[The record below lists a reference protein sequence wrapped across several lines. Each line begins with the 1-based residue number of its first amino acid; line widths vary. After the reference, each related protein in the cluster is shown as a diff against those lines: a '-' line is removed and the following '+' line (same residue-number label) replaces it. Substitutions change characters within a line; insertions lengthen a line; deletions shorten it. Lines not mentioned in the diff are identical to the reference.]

1 MRDSDYRKQHGIVL
15 IFFLSALAFSLSAIT
30 GCRSKDNTE
39 SAGHTFRLPGKEL
52 LVYIEAVT
60 RIRETAAFLPPRVT
74 TAQIVGD
81 TLNVYLAEKDAFS
94 GYLTREEYRD
104 FQRLQDDRYV
114 GIGME
119 IEKDAE
125 GNVLCFPVPGSGA
138 ATAGIH
144 ARDRLKSIEGVPV
157 AGKSLLALGFL
168 ARGAPGGRLALV
180 IVTPAGI
187 EKQVILTRAMTSI
200 ETVSQRTVGS
210 IPVIRIRTFTRS
222 TKGKLAALATDW
234 ARDRPAVLDLRG
246 NRGGDLHAAIDSAQL
261 FLPAGA
267 RIVSVTGRSTKHYQ
281 SDNAPLNMETPIYL
295 WQDEATASAAEVFIA
310 ALTQNRRAV
319 SIGKQTFGKGTKQ
332 DILELSD
339 GSALVLTTGHL
350 ATPDGTRYD
359 GQGIS
364 PTHALPEKVSAT
376 GHYFQRVRSLMY
388 SERYPATR

>member
-1 MRDSDYRKQHGIVL
+1 MRDSDSRKHRGIVL
-15 IFFLSALAFSLSAIT
+15 TCFSALAFSFSAIS
-30 GCRSKDNTE
+30 GCRSHDTTQRA
-39 SAGHTFRLPGKEL
+39 SHGFRLTDKEL

-60 RIRETAAFLPPRVT
+60 RIRETAALLPPRGT

-81 TLNVYLAEKDAFS
+81 TLNAYLAQKDASS

-114 GIGME
+114 GIGMD

-125 GNVLCFPVPGSGA
+125 GNVLCLPVMESVA
-138 ATAGIH
+138 AKAGIH

-157 AGKSLLALGFL
+157 AGKSLLALGSL
-168 ARGAPGGRLALV
+168 ARGAPGARLALV

-187 EKQVILTRAMTSI
+187 EKQVILTRAMTSV
-200 ETVSQRTVGS
+200 ETVSQRNFGS
-210 IPVIRIRTFTRS
+210 IPVIRIHTFTRG
-222 TKGKLAALATDW
+222 TKGKLAALVTDW
-234 ARDRPAVLDLRG
+234 ATDRPAVLDLRG

-261 FLPAGA
+261 FLPAGT
-267 RIVSVTGRSTKHYQ
+267 RIVSVTGRGTKHYQ

-364 PTHALPEKVSAT
+364 PTHALLEEVSDT
-376 GHYFQRVRSLMY
+376 GHYLERVGSLMY

>member
-1 MRDSDYRKQHGIVL
+1 M
-15 IFFLSALAFSLSAIT
+15 

-39 SAGHTFRLPGKEL
+39 SAGHTFRLTAKEL
-52 LVYIEAVT
+52 LVYVEAVT

-74 TAQIVGD
+74 TAQIVGH
-81 TLNVYLAEKDAFS
+81 TLNAYLAENDASS

-125 GNVLCFPVPGSGA
+125 GNVLCFPVPGSA
-138 ATAGIH
+138 ATKAGIH
-144 ARDRLKSIEGVPV
+144 ARDRLKSIEGIPV
-157 AGKSLLALGFL
+157 SGKSLLALASL
-168 ARGAPGGRLALV
+168 ARGVPGGRLVLV

-200 ETVSQRTVGS
+200 ETVSQRKLGS
-210 IPVIRIRTFTRS
+210 IPVIRIRTFTRG

-267 RIVSVTGRSTKHYQ
+267 RIVSVTGRSTKHYH
-281 SDNAPLNMETPIYL
+281 SDNAPLNRETPIYL

-359 GQGIS
+359 GQGIA
-364 PTHALPEKVSAT
+364 PTHALPEEVSDT
-376 GHYFQRVRSLMY
+376 GRYLERVRSLMY
-388 SERYPATR
+388 SERYPAPR

>member
-1 MRDSDYRKQHGIVL
+1 MRDSDYRKQRGIVL
-15 IFFLSALAFSLSAIT
+15 IFFSALAFSLSAIT

-39 SAGHTFRLPGKEL
+39 SAGHPFRLTDKEL

-60 RIRETAAFLPPRVT
+60 RTRETAAFLPPRVT
-74 TAQIVGD
+74 TAQIVAD
-81 TLNVYLAEKDAFS
+81 TLNAYLAEKDASS

-125 GNVLCFPVPGSGA
+125 GNVLCFPAPGSA
-138 ATAGIH
+138 AAKAGIH

-157 AGKSLLALGFL
+157 AGKSLLTLGSL
-168 ARGAPGGRLALV
+168 ARGAPGGRLVLV

-187 EKQVILTRAMTSI
+187 EKQVTLTRAMTSV
-200 ETVSQRTVGS
+200 ETVSKYTFGS
-210 IPVIRIRTFTRS
+210 IPVIRIHTFTPS
-222 TKGKLAALATDW
+222 TKGKLAAFVEDW
-234 ARDRPAVLDLRG
+234 PKDRPAIIDLRG
-246 NRGGDLHAAIDSAQL
+246 NRGGDLHAAIDSAQI

-281 SDNAPLNMETPIYL
+281 SNNTALNSETPIYL

-364 PTHALPEKVSAT
+364 PTHALPEEVSAT
-376 GHYFQRVRSLMY
+376 GHYLERVRSLMY